1 MLAWWRHV
9 APRGSRLRVV
19 CVWLG
24 EELLGIAPLFVE
36 PGPAGLARYRVLGRP
51 GLLRV
56 EPLAIPGS
64 EGQVALGVAEALAT
78 ATPPADVISFE
89 AIPDS
94 SPWPQ
99 LLQRKWPGSKRP
111 WLHSDRSGPAP
122 TLLLRD
128 RTFEEWFGGKSR
140 NFRHQMR
147 RAQRHLT
154 RGGARFELITAG
166 ENLNAGLRA
175 FSRLHHGRWRSRG
188 GSRVLTSPMERML
201 RDVAETLSG
210 SLRFRLWTL
219 RVDDRVISAHLFAA
233 AGGEVSYW
241 LGGFDERWARDH
253 PSMVTILAA
262 AEHAWSVGDERLD
275 LGGGGHGYKYRFADG
290 EDRLQWTTLISP
302 GPRSGRARVI
312 LAPGRVRSAVTQ
324 HLPEGTKL
332 RIRATMGKLRSWLR
346 RSVRVS

>member
-1 MLAWWRHV
+1 
-9 APRGSRLRVV
+9 
-19 CVWLG
+19 
-24 EELLGIAPLFVE
+24 
-36 PGPAGLARYRVLGRP
+36 
-51 GLLRV
+51 
-56 EPLAIPGS
+56 
-64 EGQVALGVAEALAT
+64 
-78 ATPPADVISFE
+78 
-89 AIPDS
+89 
-94 SPWPQ
+94 
-99 LLQRKWPGSKRP
+99 
-111 WLHSDRSGPAP
+111 
-122 TLLLRD
+122 
-128 RTFEEWFGGKSR
+128 
-140 NFRHQMR
+140 
-147 RAQRHLT
+147 
-154 RGGARFELITAG
+154 
-166 ENLNAGLRA
+166 
-175 FSRLHHGRWRSRG
+175 
-188 GSRVLTSPMERML
+188 MERML